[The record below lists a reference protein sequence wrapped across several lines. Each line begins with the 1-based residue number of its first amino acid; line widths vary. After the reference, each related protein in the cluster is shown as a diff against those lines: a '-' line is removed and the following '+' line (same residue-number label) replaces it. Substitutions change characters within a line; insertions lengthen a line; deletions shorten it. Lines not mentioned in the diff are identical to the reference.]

1 MHREEFLTR
10 RLATLWKRWP
20 IALAI
25 ASMTLLPLTGCGR
38 ADPAERLQH
47 AREFL
52 AQQKYNQAQ
61 AELNQLI
68 VDGDDTAESR
78 VLLAQVSVALGDY
91 EAADHH
97 LLRAAEL
104 GAKDAAFVA
113 LHARVLLDS
122 GRFADALALLTAKG
136 AALPAEDR
144 ALLEAEASIGAGNAE
159 HALAL
164 LGGTAPAASPAPRVR
179 VLRAQALAAKGDIAA
194 ARAELNA
201 LMEIE
206 PAHPLGSLILA
217 DLSLRSGD
225 AAQASKLVDAALAQM
240 PAGGTDPT
248 RASLLLLQA
257 DVALSTGRMADAKR
271 SLAELKKSHPNA
283 AATQLLMARIAVLEG
298 NARDAVASLRQMLAD
313 QPENN
318 SIRMLLAVS
327 LIDSGNYNQ
336 AEQEL
341 VSMLAHDARS
351 TQARLALA
359 RLQLLQGRLDSAQA
373 LLEGG
378 DHGSEESALL
388 GEIKLRLGDNVAA
401 IDLLRSSVAAR
412 PREASRALDL
422 AEVYLQAGDAQQAS
436 DTLRTIVV
444 STDAEKARLE
454 QLNFLSSVLSAGSD
468 LGRAIERVVQK
479 APNDVGLRLLA
490 SGVYANALGQ
500 NDDARRHLLAA
511 RTLAPKNSRVLLALA
526 RLETTAGNRDAARTA
541 YLEALQ
547 LDKDDV
553 NAISGLA
560 WLAGLRGDRGDFNA
574 WRSELDRL
582 SGPRVRVEAMRLSLM
597 QGDQA
602 GASRAASALLQESP
616 EAAVA
621 AYTIGTVYLNAGM
634 ARAAREHL
642 RSAAEARSDVPEYWL
657 KLADAEIALGEF
669 TSAESHLRKALQIR
683 GAWLP
688 ATRMLVRLAMLQ
700 KNPERA
706 IGVVAELRKQRP
718 EDWALRVLEA
728 DTLAATGK
736 YPAAMAAYETALAQD
751 FDRGVM
757 MRWIT
762 TRRAA
767 GVKDPAQPLVARVER
782 SPADVTLR
790 LLLANYY
797 LAAGENAAATVHYRR
812 ILESQPANALALNNL
827 AWLLF
832 EARTGTLDEAIGL
845 ARRARQIEPQSPQ
858 VLDTLGWLLHN
869 AGKGPEAV
877 EVLAQ
882 AAALAPQDTSIRAH
896 LSEAKKTTPREAAAN
911 N

>member
-1 MHREEFLTR
+1 MNRGESR
-10 RLATLWKRWP
+10 SQ
-20 IALAI
+20 IALLR
-25 ASMTLLPLTGCGR
+25 TCRPVLLAVALAVALQGCGR
-38 ADPAERLQH
+38 TDPAERLQN
-47 AREFL
+47 AREFV

-68 VDGDDTAESR
+68 VDGKDTAASR

-104 GAKDAAFVA
+104 GANDAEFVA
-113 LHARVLLDS
+113 LHTRVLLDS
-122 GRFADALALLTAKG
+122 GRFADALALLSAKG
-136 AALPAEDR
+136 AALPAEER
-144 ALLEAEASIGAGNAE
+144 ELLEAEASIGAGNAE

-164 LGGTAPAASPAPRVR
+164 LGGSAPAASPTPRVR

-201 LMEIE
+201 LMEAE

-225 AAQASKLVDAALAQM
+225 AAQAGKLVDAALAQM
-240 PAGGTDPT
+240 PAGTDPT

-257 DVALSTGRMADAKR
+257 DVALSAGRMEDAKR
-271 SLAELKKSHPNA
+271 SLSALSKSHPNA
-283 AATQLLMARIAVLEG
+283 AATQLLAARIAVLEG
-298 NARDAVASLRQMLAD
+298 NARDAVATLRQMLLD

-318 SIRMLLAVS
+318 NIRMLLAVS

-359 RLQLLQGRLDSAQA
+359 RLQVLQGRLDSAQA

-378 DHGSEESALL
+378 EHGSEETALL

-401 IDLLRSSVAAR
+401 IDLLRSSVAAK

-422 AEVYLQAGDAQQAS
+422 AEVYLQAGDAQQAN
-436 DTLRTIVV
+436 DTLRKVV
-444 STDAEKARLE
+444 ATTEAEKTRLE
-454 QLNFLSSVLSAGSD
+454 QLGFLGSVLSAGSD
-468 LGRAIERVVQK
+468 LGRAMERLVQK
-479 APNDVGLRLLA
+479 APNDVNLRLLA
-490 SGVYANALGQ
+490 AGVYANALGQ

-511 RTLAPKNSRVLLALA
+511 RGLAPKNSRVLLSLA
-526 RLETTAGNRDAARTA
+526 RLEAAAGNRDAARAA

-547 LDKDDV
+547 VDKDDV

-560 WLAGLRGDRGDFNA
+560 WLAGMRGDSGDFNA

-602 GASRAASALLQESP
+602 GASRAAASLLQESP

-621 AYTIGTVYLNAGM
+621 AYTIGSVYLNAGM

-657 KLADAEIALGEF
+657 KLAEAEIALAEY

-706 IGVVAELRKQRP
+706 IGVVADLRKQRP

-736 YPAAMAAYETALAQD
+736 YAAAMAAYETALAQD

-767 GVKDPAQPLVARVER
+767 GVKDPAQPLVERVER

-797 LAAGENAAATVHYRR
+797 LAAGENPAATAHYRR
-812 ILESQPANALALNNL
+812 VLELQPANALALNNL

-832 EARTGTLDEAIGL
+832 EGRTGTLDEAIGL
-845 ARRARQIEPQSPQ
+845 ARRARQVEPQSPQ

-877 EVLAQ
+877 EVLTL
-882 AAALAPQDTSIRAH
+882 AAGLAPQDASIRAH

-911 N
+911 H